1 MFNRTLIIVI
11 SICLISCTKEIIQQ
25 KLTVSVTPA
34 NGGSVTPPSNSYE
47 KGSNVSLVA
56 TPTGEYLFKQ
66 WQGSIS
72 GTSNPTSITMDADKS
87 VTGVFEKRQYPLTLT
102 IEGSGT
108 VKEEVIAIATQA
120 LYPSGT
126 TVRLTAQPADKFEF
140 GGWSGDLTSTAN
152 PLDLK
157 IEKAISLKALFQQIK
172 FPGYKVDPNAK
183 KLGRDYWKNTGVMS
197 DFYTAFF
204 QKPLQTYQGA
214 KYGTF
219 LVTMMCGDF
228 NNDGWIDIFNPGAS
242 YQGPQANFAF
252 LIWNPKTHVF
262 EEKNLFNDKS
272 FSSFGGNKNKTIPVY
287 LNDDNFLD
295 LIIVDNGDEGIQG
308 SPDEP
313 IRIVLSDGKG
323 GYDLKAISTSE
334 NESPVW
340 KKEAADVGDLNGD
353 GFVDLFIT
361 ENMFTYIYWGVKDF
375 PYFTKVK
382 RARFVGD
389 FTNFGETSDN
399 GFGDKPKYL
408 AGNVYTAT
416 IKDFNKDGKNDI
428 ILGVGE
434 DKVGNPVQRQS
445 KIMIN
450 TGGGRFT
457 DESVMVM
464 PFYSTDSQSFLNQDY
479 EMDDLNGD
487 GLNDLIA
494 VNTPD
499 YRTWNIFAYIQQK
512 DGTFIIDKSMFQYT
526 INSVR
531 KGFWKPRLIY
541 FDFNGDG
548 LKDVSYL
555 DDADNGELKYKSVFI
570 RTGNKFVETDFY
582 QFDAYAKSLLP
593 LLK

>member
-1 MFNRTLIIVI
+1 VI
-11 SICLISCTKEIIQQ
+11 
-25 KLTVSVTPA
+25 
-34 NGGSVTPPSNSYE
+34 G
-47 KGSNVSLVA
+47 
-56 TPTGEYLFKQ
+56 
-66 WQGSIS
+66 
-72 GTSNPTSITMDADKS
+72 
-87 VTGVFEKRQYPLTLT
+87 
-102 IEGSGT
+102 
-108 VKEEVIAIATQA
+108 IAGQA

-126 TVRLTAQPADKFEF
+126 TVRLTARPADKFEF
-140 GGWSGDLTSTAN
+140 GGWSGDLTSNAN

-204 QKPLQTYQGA
+204 QKPLSTGQGA

-252 LIWNPKTHVF
+252 LIWNPQTRVF

-287 LNDDNFLD
+287 LNEDNFLD

-434 DKVGNPVQRQS
+434 DKIGNPVQRQS

-457 DESVMVM
+457 DESVMIM
-464 PFYSTDSQSFLNQDY
+464 PFYSTDSQSYLNQDY

-541 FDFNGDG
+541 FDFNADG

-582 QFDAYAKSLLP
+582 QFDSFAKSLLP

>member
-1 MFNRTLIIVI
+1 MLNRI
-11 SICLISCTKEIIQQ
+11 SVLALTFIFFSCSKEIITQ
-25 KLTVSVTPA
+25 KLTVDWTPL
-34 NGGSVTPPSNSYE
+34 NGGSVSPPTNAFE
-47 KGSNVSLVA
+47 KGTVVSMVA
-56 TPTGEYLFKQ
+56 TPAGEYVFKQ
-66 WQGSIS
+66 WSGNLS
-72 GTSNPTSITMDADKS
+72 GTNNPATITMDTDKQ

-102 IEGSGT
+102 IEGNGT

-120 LYPSGT
+120 QYPSGT

-140 GGWSGDLTSTAN
+140 GGWSGGLTSTAN
-152 PLDLK
+152 PLDVK
-157 IEKAISLKALFQQIK
+157 IEKAISLKVLFQKIK
-172 FPGYKVDPNAK
+172 FPGYKVNPNAK
-183 KLGRDYWKNTGVMS
+183 KIGRDYWKNTGVMF
-197 DFYTAFF
+197 DFFTAFY
-204 QKPLQTYQGA
+204 QKPLGTRTKYATYLA
-214 KYGTF
+214 A
-219 LVTMMCGDF
+219 MMCGDF
-228 NNDGWIDIFNPGAS
+228 NNDGWVDIFNPGAS
-242 YQGPQANFAF
+242 YMGPQANFAF
-252 LIWNPKTHVF
+252 LIWNPQTQVF
-262 EEKNLFNDKS
+262 DEKNLFNDKS

-287 LNDDNFLD
+287 LNEDNFVD

-323 GYDLKAISTSE
+323 GYDLKEISTSE

-353 GFVDLFIT
+353 GYVDIFIT
-361 ENMFTYIYWGVKDF
+361 ANMFTYIYWGVKDF
-375 PYFTKVK
+375 PYFTQVN
-382 RARFVGD
+382 RACFVGD
-389 FTNFGETSDN
+389 FANFGGKSNN
-399 GFGDKPKYL
+399 GFGDKPKFL
-408 AGNVYTAT
+408 AGNVFGAT

-428 ILGVGE
+428 ILCVGE
-434 DKVGNPVQRQS
+434 DQTGNPIKRQQ

-450 TGGGRFT
+450 AGGGRFT
-457 DESVMVM
+457 DESVMLM
-464 PFYSTDSQSFLNQDY
+464 PFYSTDSQGSNNQDY

-494 VNTPD
+494 VNSIN
-499 YRTWNIFAYIQQK
+499 YRSWNIFAYIQQN

-526 INSVR
+526 INSTR

-582 QFDAYAKSLLP
+582 QFDDYAKSLLP
-593 LLK
+593 SLKN